1 MRLACLVAAIVVL
14 TAVLVAQTPGLQLKI
29 DQVMSQREMQ
39 ETGVSSLTPTQRRA
53 LDDWLNRYTARVLK
67 AALTSDSETLS
78 GRSSCSPA
86 IETRTSGDIEGWS
99 GETVFKLDNGQIWE
113 QAEYSYT
120 YFYAYRPEVT
130 IYQTSSGCRM
140 KVEDEDETI
149 LVRRIK

>member
-1 MRLACLVAAIVVL
+1 MRLACLVAAIVVI
-14 TAVLVAQTPGLQLKI
+14 AAALVAQTPGLQLKI

-120 YFYAYRPEVT
+120 YFY
-130 IYQTSSGCRM
+130 
-140 KVEDEDETI
+140 
-149 LVRRIK
+149 